1 MYDFG
6 ETARI
11 KDCKVAYEFTHCHK
25 DYSDVTAKAMYFFAV
40 EIYLNGETE
49 ITLPKDKDIVILC
62 ASEVKGSLG
71 GLATPLCEEVKER
84 KFKFKMT
91 HKEKKQY
98 KRERKLK
105 NLHDKKFYNRK
116 NWGKDY

>member
-1 MYDFG
+1 MYDFK

-25 DYSDVTAKAMYFFAV
+25 DYADVTAKSMYFFAV
-40 EIYLNGETE
+40 EIDLNGETE
-49 ITLPKDKDIVILC
+49 IVLPKDKDVVILS
-62 ASEVKGSLG
+62 ATEINGTLG
-71 GLATPLCEEVKER
+71 GLVTPLCEEVKER

-91 HKEKKQY
+91 CKEKKQY
-98 KRERKLK
+98 KKERKK
-105 NLHDKKFYNRK
+105 KSLHDKKFYNRK

>member
-1 MYDFG
+1 MYGNAFFSRFYYAYADKQKCG
-6 ETARI
+6 EWI
-11 KDCKVAYEFTHCHK
+11 
-25 DYSDVTAKAMYFFAV
+25 AKMK
-40 EIYLNGETE
+40 L
-49 ITLPKDKDIVILC
+49 LWKDKDIVILS
-62 ASEVKGSLG
+62 ATEINGTLG
-71 GLATPLCEEVKER
+71 GLATPLCEEVEER

-98 KRERKLK
+98 KKERKKK